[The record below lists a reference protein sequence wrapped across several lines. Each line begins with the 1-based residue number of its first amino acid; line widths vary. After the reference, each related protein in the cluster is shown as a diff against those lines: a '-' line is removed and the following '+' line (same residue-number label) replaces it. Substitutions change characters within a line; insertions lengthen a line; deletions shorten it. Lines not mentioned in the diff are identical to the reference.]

1 MPLLYTLYSVAD
13 DSSPPEK
20 VKITPDAHSLLSPIS
35 ENTFIF
41 LKKMH
46 PDNVERSDS
55 ATAAA
60 AEAASPAD
68 DAPPPSY
75 EFAVVLP
82 DSVDGEGRQ
91 RHRKLFSALYCKW

>member
-1 MPLLYTLYSVAD
+1 
-13 DSSPPEK
+13 
-20 VKITPDAHSLLSPIS
+20 
-35 ENTFIF
+35 
-41 LKKMH
+41 MH

-82 DSVDGEGRQ
+82 DSVDGEAGTTAIQ
-91 RHRKLFSALYCKW
+91 RSSEKYISLIYENIFF